1 VYGAIIEAPPYLAD
15 EIMTDLCQFLL
26 EYFRFFLKMLGP
38 DAASGGVQH
47 LHGGPG
53 DYDPQR
59 SSIPHPASM
68 ACPAFPSAGSTVAAP
83 FHADAREHLITVRAT
98 NYSAG
103 RGEFAQHVVHF
114 TAQKRHTLLHG
125 FSILQCAQ
133 LQGLEATGSGILRAF
148 GIPSDYRYQ
157 VPNSLVQCA

>member
-15 EIMTDLCQFLL
+15 EIMTDPCQFLL
-26 EYFRFFLKMLGP
+26 EYFRFFLKLLGP

-53 DYDPQR
+53 DYDPQH
-59 SSIPHPASM
+59 SSITHPASM

-103 RGEFAQHVVHF
+103 RGESAQHVVHF
-114 TAQKRHTLLHG
+114 ARTTAQKRHAFFTAFP
-125 FSILQCAQ
+125 FSSVQ
-133 LQGLEATGSGILRAF
+133 LKLGGDRIGDSARIWYTF
-148 GIPSDYRYQ
+148 
-157 VPNSLVQCA
+157 